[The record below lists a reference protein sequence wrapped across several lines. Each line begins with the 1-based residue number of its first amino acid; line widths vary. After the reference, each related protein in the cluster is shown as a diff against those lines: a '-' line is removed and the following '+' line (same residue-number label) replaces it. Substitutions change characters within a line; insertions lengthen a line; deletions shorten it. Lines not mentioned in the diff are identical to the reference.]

1 MSGVRYCIPE
11 LVILDRA
18 AARHARRE
26 VKRVACP
33 AVASVAELQCPQS
46 LYGNRMTQ
54 LVLER
59 AGGEPVEASNALIV
73 PSPKLPTG
81 SALLNAPILAGAI
94 ASPQG
99 EFSGPAKI
107 SRYSSVPLK
116 S

>member
-1 MSGVRYCIPE
+1 MSGVRYSIPE
-11 LVILDRA
+11 LVILDPA

-81 SALLNAPILAGAI
+81 SALLSAPILAGAI

-99 EFSGPAKI
+99 EC
-107 SRYSSVPLK
+107 SVPLK